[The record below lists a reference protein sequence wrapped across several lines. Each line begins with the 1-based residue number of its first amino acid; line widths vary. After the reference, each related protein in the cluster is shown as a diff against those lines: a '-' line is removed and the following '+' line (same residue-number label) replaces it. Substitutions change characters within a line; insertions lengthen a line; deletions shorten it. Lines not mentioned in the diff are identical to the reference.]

1 MALTHARGVVE
12 LYDQRRRRQHRDY
25 LVTLVAVTLMLGF
38 LFGLFVGA
46 VIVSRQTDDQP
57 REEMFHEQPQHSE
70 RQPDLAGT
78 QDA

>member
-1 MALTHARGVVE
+1 MISRQSSTARGVVE

-46 VIVSRQTDDQP
+46 VIVARQIDDSP
-57 REEMFHEQPQHSE
+57 KEEMFHEQGY
-70 RQPDLAGT
+70 RYQPA
-78 QDA
+78 